1 MRQSERGMRPPVRRG
16 VGLVASL
23 AFVVVGSGPS
33 GAQPGGDDDERQAIL
48 DAHEAAIEARRAS
61 LDPPDVDHPAI
72 ATTMTAAAFEGWT
85 RWVGYAADDPSDAFV
100 FAPPIDH
107 RPLAVA
113 VEEVDGAQLAF
124 VIDCQLEQ
132 GELRRGA
139 SFEPAPDPDPAH
151 RNTQL
156 GADIMAKVDGGWK
169 LALFMGVTPGERG
182 TLGCM
187 AG

>member
-1 MRQSERGMRPPVRRG
+1 MGRGRRAVRRS
-16 VGLVASL
+16 VAIVAGIAVL
-23 AFVVVGSGPS
+23 AAVGSGPS
-33 GAQPGGDDDERQAIL
+33 GAQPAGDDDERQAIL
-48 DAHEAAIEARRAS
+48 DAHEAAVEARRAS

-72 ATTMTAAAFEGWT
+72 AATMTAAAFEGWT
-85 RWVGYAADDPSDAFV
+85 RWVGFAADDPSDAFV

-113 VEEVDGAQLAF
+113 VEEIDGAQLAF

-156 GADIMAKVDGGWK
+156 GADIMAKVGGGWK
-169 LALFMGVTPGERG
+169 LALFMQVTPGERG